1 MSRHPTRAPACA
13 IFTTI
18 AGIAALLCV
27 AGVQAQTATIDFQS
41 VTNVVTPTLRPGD
54 TAYNSDDA
62 FFQGSFRMQVRNS
75 ASAAADDY
83 GLVGA
88 LVDGADPFGCSTTAC
103 PAGNP
108 STYYAGLNDGAL
120 DFSRSDNLA
129 FTIDG
134 LQFAFIGPVGG
145 LPNLAFGQLA
155 LTGTLAGGGS
165 VTVRNDFPGQDNGG
179 AFRFEQFLLGG
190 FGANALTSLR
200 IDACLYDSNGACSF
214 DHMATQNQAQFAID
228 NVQLSLVPEPAA
240 PLMLLV
246 GLGAVGLVMRRRA

>member
-1 MSRHPTRAPACA
+1 MSRHPTRASACA
-13 IFTTI
+13 LLTTL
-18 AGIAALLCV
+18 AALLC
-27 AGVQAQTATIDFQS
+27 ADGAQAQTTTIDFAS

-54 TAYNSDDA
+54 TTYNSDDA
-62 FFQGSFRMQVRNS
+62 FDQGGFRMQVRNS
-75 ASAAADDY
+75 AGAAADEV

-88 LVDGADPFGCSTTAC
+88 LVDGADPFGCYTTAC

-108 STYYAGLNDGAL
+108 GTYFAGLNDGAL
-120 DFSRSDNLA
+120 DFSRRDSLA
-129 FTIDG
+129 FTVDG

-214 DHMATQNQAQFAID
+214 DHMVTQNQAQFALD

-240 PLMLLV
+240 PLMLLA
-246 GLGAVGLVMRRRA
+246 GLGAVALASRRRV